1 MSRRE
6 SLLKGAAALAL
17 AGLIIKIGN
26 LLVRLPLTRMIGSEG
41 LGIYQMALPAYNAVL
56 HLAVGGVPVAVQNLV
71 AEYSERGRRA
81 VVREVLRLALTYG
94 LLAGGAAA
102 CLLLIGAPFL
112 ARALG
117 DARSYWPLA
126 ALAPA
131 VILNGLDSVFRHYMQ
146 GQKQMTPSAVASVLE
161 QGTKIAITMGAAAL
175 LMPTGLEYAAAGAAL
190 GITGGA
196 LASVLFMLWRVSR
209 ERAQEEGEP
218 LQDARR
224 RQAGRR
230 PTGQTAS
237 HPTGQAEVHRT
248 DRSQAHRFG
257 EAAGHTER
265 PLPRGLGRRMLRLAW
280 PVTLG
285 SVTMPLLNVLDV
297 SIVQRGFLRAGY
309 PPAEATA
316 LYGAYAGIA
325 VQVVWFPFV
334 LTNAVANAT
343 VPTLTAAQARGDLD
357 AVRQRV
363 LMGLRTAS
371 LICLPVAIGAMVL
384 ATPIVLLFGEP
395 LAADPLRHLGP
406 VALLGPLTW
415 MTVAQLQALGE
426 TGAPMR
432 NLTVAMGLKLALD
445 ALLAPIRGLDVN
457 GVAMASTA
465 MFMAALWL
473 NARDL
478 GRLLDEPVPWG
489 RILIGPLVAS
499 LVMGFGLA
507 GLTLAIWGSA
517 GRLEALA
524 MALVV
529 APVLYFGTLVA
540 TRSITRTELLAMAG
554 PFAPRLERWL
564 QIVWPFS

>member
-17 AGLIIKIGN
+17 AGLIIKVGN
-26 LLVRLPLTRMIGSEG
+26 LVVRLPLTRMIGSEG

-56 HLAVGGVPVAVQNLV
+56 ALAVGGVPVAVQNLV
-71 AEYSERGRRA
+71 AEYSERGRRD
-81 VVREVLRLALTYG
+81 VVDRVLRLALTYG

-102 CLLLIGAPFL
+102 CLLFIGAPFL

-117 DARSYWPLA
+117 DPRSYWPLA

-131 VILNGLDSVFRHYMQ
+131 VILNGLDSVFRHYLQ

-161 QGTKIAITMGAAAL
+161 QGTKVAVTMAAAAL
-175 LMPTGLEYAAAGAAL
+175 LLPMGLEYAAAGAAL

-209 ERAQEEGEP
+209 ERALEEADERMGAP
-218 LQDARR
+218 QHRTAGWFAA
-224 RQAGRR
+224 RQAERSPG
-230 PTGQTAS
+230 AL
-237 HPTGQAEVHRT
+237 AER
-248 DRSQAHRFG
+248 DRHG
-257 EAAGHTER
+257 EATQPGLR
-265 PLPRGLGRRMLRLAW
+265 RGLVWRMLRLAW

-285 SVTMPLLNVLDV
+285 SMLMPLLNVLDV

-309 PPAEATA
+309 APAEATA
-316 LYGAYAGIA
+316 LYGAFAGIA

-357 AVRQRV
+357 GVRQRV
-363 LMGLRTAS
+363 LIGLRTAS
-371 LICLPVAIGAMVL
+371 LICLPVSIGAMVL

-395 LAADPLRHLGP
+395 LAAEPLRHLGP

-432 NLTVAMGLKLALD
+432 NLTLAMGLKLALD
-445 ALLAPIRGLDVN
+445 GLLAPIRGLDVN

-478 GRLLDEPVPWG
+478 ARLLDEPVPWG
-489 RILIGPLVAS
+489 RILVGPLVAS
-499 LVMGFGLA
+499 LVMGAGLA
-507 GLTLAIWGSA
+507 GLTVVLWGSA
-517 GRLEALA
+517 GRMEALA

-529 APVLYFGTLVA
+529 APLLYGGTLIA

>member
-17 AGLIIKIGN
+17 AGLIIKVGN

-71 AEYSERGRRA
+71 AEYSERGRRD

-102 CLLLIGAPFL
+102 CILLVGAPFL

-117 DARSYWPLA
+117 DPRSYWPLA

-131 VILNGLDSVFRHYMQ
+131 VILNGLDSVFRHYLQ

-161 QGTKIAITMGAAAL
+161 QGTKIAVTMAAAAL
-175 LMPTGLEYAAAGAAL
+175 LMPMGLEYAAAGAAL

-196 LASVLFMLWRVSR
+196 LASVLFMLWRLSR
-209 ERAQEEGEP
+209 ERALAEGAEQFSTTRAN
-218 LQDARR
+218 LRR
-224 RQAGRR
+224 IPASGRR
-230 PTGQTAS
+230 PTGW
-237 HPTGQAEVHRT
+237 P
-248 DRSQAHRFG
+248 
-257 EAAGHTER
+257 TER
-265 PLPRGLGRRMLRLAW
+265 AERALPRGLGWRMLRLAW

-343 VPTLTAAQARGDLD
+343 VPTLTAAQARGDLEG
-357 AVRQRV
+357 VRQRV
-363 LMGLRTAS
+363 LIGLRTAG

-432 NLTVAMGLKLALD
+432 NLTVAMGVKLALD
-445 ALLAPIRGLDVN
+445 GLLAPIRGLDVN

-465 MFMAALWL
+465 MFMVALWL

-478 GRLLDEPVPWG
+478 GRLLEEPVPWG
-489 RILIGPLVAS
+489 RILVGPLVAS

-507 GLTLAIWGSA
+507 GLTVSLWGSA

-529 APVLYFGTLVA
+529 APVLYGGTLIA

-564 QIVWPFS
+564 AIVWPFS

>member
-6 SLLKGAAALAL
+6 SLLRGAAALAL
-17 AGLIIKIGN
+17 AGLLIKIGN
-26 LLVRLPLTRMIGSEG
+26 LLVRLPLTRLVGSEG
-41 LGIYQMALPAYNAVL
+41 LGIYQMALPAYNALL

-71 AEYSERGRRA
+71 AEYNERGRRD
-81 VVREVLRLALTYG
+81 VMHRVLHLALTYG

-117 DARSYWPLA
+117 DARAYWPLV

-131 VILNGLDSVFRHYMQ
+131 VILNGLDSVLRHYMQ

-161 QGTKIAITMGAAAL
+161 QGTKIAVTMGAAVL
-175 LMPTGLEYAAAGAAL
+175 LLPLGQGTKIAVTMGAAVLLLPLGLEYAAAGAAL
-190 GITGGA
+190 GITVGA
-196 LASVLFMLWRVSR
+196 LASVLFMLWRVRR
-209 ERAQEEGEP
+209 EQAELEAEQEE
-218 LQDARR
+218 L
-224 RQAGRR
+224 
-230 PTGQTAS
+230 
-237 HPTGQAEVHRT
+237 
-248 DRSQAHRFG
+248 
-257 EAAGHTER
+257 AAER
-265 PLPRGLGRRMLRLAW
+265 PMPRGLGLRMLRLAW

-297 SIVQRGFLRAGY
+297 SIVQRGFLKAGY
-309 PPAEATA
+309 PPAAATA
-316 LYGAYAGIA
+316 LYGAFAGIA

-343 VPTLTAAQARGDLD
+343 VPTLTAAQARGDME

-363 LMGLRTAS
+363 VLGLRTAS

-384 ATPIVLLFGEP
+384 SAPIALLFGEP

-432 NLTVAMGLKLALD
+432 NLTLAMVLKLALD
-445 ALLAPIRGLDVN
+445 FLLAPIRGIDVN
-457 GVAMASTA
+457 GVATASVV
-465 MFMAALWL
+465 MFFTALWF
-473 NARDL
+473 NAREL
-478 GRLLDEPVPWG
+478 ERLLEEPVPWG
-489 RILIGPLVAS
+489 RILMGPMVAS
-499 LVMGFGLA
+499 LVMGLGLA
-507 GLTLAIWGSA
+507 GLIASFWGTAS
-517 GRLEALA
+517 RTEALA
-524 MALVV
+524 AAMVV
-529 APVLYFGTLVA
+529 APVLYGGTLIA

-564 QIVWPFS
+564 AILWPWS

>member
-6 SLLKGAAALAL
+6 SVLRGAAALAL
-17 AGLIIKIGN
+17 AGLIIKVGN
-26 LLVRLPLTRMIGSEG
+26 LLVRLPLTRMVGSEG
-41 LGIYQMALPAYNAVL
+41 LGIYQMALPAYNALL

-71 AEYSERGRRA
+71 AEYNERGRRD
-81 VVREVLRLALTYG
+81 VMHRVLRLALTYG

-117 DARSYWPLA
+117 DARSYWPLV

-146 GQKQMTPSAVASVLE
+146 GQKKMTPSAVASMLE
-161 QGTKIAITMGAAAL
+161 QGTKIAVTMAAAL
-175 LMPTGLEYAAAGAAL
+175 LLLPFGLEYAAAGAAL
-190 GITGGA
+190 GITVGA
-196 LASVLFMLWRVSR
+196 LASVLFMLWRVRR
-209 ERAQEEGEP
+209 ERAE
-218 LQDARR
+218 
-224 RQAGRR
+224 
-230 PTGQTAS
+230 
-237 HPTGQAEVHRT
+237 
-248 DRSQAHRFG
+248 
-257 EAAGHTER
+257 EAAMEVAAEAAR
-265 PLPRGLGRRMLRLAW
+265 PMPRGLGLRMLRLAW

-285 SVTMPLLNVLDV
+285 SVTMPILNVLDV
-297 SIVQRGFLRAGY
+297 SIIQRGFLKADY

-316 LYGAYAGIA
+316 LYGAFAGIA

-343 VPTLTAAQARGDLD
+343 VPTLTAAQARGDME

-363 LMGLRTAS
+363 VMGLRTAS

-384 ATPIVLLFGEP
+384 AAPIALLFGEP

-432 NLTVAMGLKLALD
+432 NLTLAMGLKLALD
-445 ALLAPIRGLDVN
+445 GLLAPIRGIDVN
-457 GVAMASTA
+457 GVATASVL
-465 MFMAALWL
+465 MFFTALWL
-473 NARDL
+473 SARVL
-478 GRLLDEPVPWG
+478 ERLLHEPVPWG
-489 RILIGPLVAS
+489 RILLGPMAAS
-499 LVMGFGLA
+499 LVMGLGLA
-507 GLTLAIWGSA
+507 GLTVALWGSA
-517 GRLEALA
+517 GRMEALA
-524 MALVV
+524 IAAVV
-529 APVLYFGTLVA
+529 APVLYGGTLIA

-554 PFAPRLERWL
+554 PLAPRLERWMAIL
-564 QIVWPFS
+564 WPWS